1 MDLSPPFSTTAWQY
15 SLRTH
20 RLDRPHKSRA
30 VSLGLR
36 LTSADNVI
44 NSFSSILTNVPNKL
58 GVLVLGKPFQP
69 RLTFVRKAREWSNV
83 FLSRVGSWPSSQILL
98 SGWNGLL
105 GTNNLA

>member
-83 FLSRVGSWPSSQILL
+83 FLSRVGSWPSSQILYL
-98 SGWNGLL
+98 VGMVC
-105 GTNNLA
+105 